1 MGEGNFP
8 TEGQLIQSPGLGFK
22 AGSNWVG
29 ILQGDSSK
37 DIWSMLVLILKN
49 REKLGEDLKAKATL
63 DKNKNWSG
71 FQEEVKKPDK

>member
-1 MGEGNFP
+1 MGVGNFP

-37 DIWSMLVLILKN
+37 DIWPMLVLILKN
-49 REKLGEDLKAKATL
+49 REKLGEDLKARQPWTKTKTGL
-63 DKNKNWSG
+63 GS
-71 FQEEVKKPDK
+71 KKM